1 MRGRYSFWTYVL
13 SCLVAVLAITSYFIP
28 QPGEWEVWIL
38 GALSNALIVVSVMA
52 INTKSVNNIFN
63 TVTYSNGMLG
73 ANGPLYFID
82 SPRTIYGS
90 IVWKF

>member
-63 TVTYSNGMLG
+63 PALTSIFLLLVMLLNPK
-73 ANGPLYFID
+73 AACF
-82 SPRTIYGS
+82 
-90 IVWKF
+90 